1 MSLTIRYG
9 FLADSLFD
17 GWSED
22 EMASI
27 DRDASVRSFAQQV
40 EDAIREEHGGAD
52 IEVVW
57 QSGRSGVKPADLSTL
72 FIDSN
77 APDEYYPDYLEAL
90 ESIAGEVYEKGLWHA
105 FND

>member
-1 MSLTIRYG
+1 MEASLLKLVERFVSQGPNGRPSRRSAMCSHKEATMSLTIRYG

-22 EMASI
+22 EMAGI

-40 EDAIREEHGGAD
+40 EAAIREEHRGAD

-57 QSGRSGVKPADLSTL
+57 QSGRSGVKPDDLST
-72 FIDSN
+72 
-77 APDEYYPDYLEAL
+77 
-90 ESIAGEVYEKGLWHA
+90 
-105 FND
+105 